1 MRRTHIVLLAALI
14 LLPGTGASAQEF
26 APVTG
31 PCDFVFPRDHG
42 PHPGHK
48 TEWWYYTGALKGPSG
63 ERYGFQ
69 FTIFRSR
76 IKPGEPENATGW
88 RTNQILLG
96 HAALTDVTR
105 RKHRQHEAVS
115 RAALDLAGWSTPG
128 TPGTALPP
136 AGTDETDS
144 PAGKDGQVVRLF
156 LRDWNL
162 SIAPDAH
169 RLEARAPDFSYDL
182 ALTPKKG
189 PIAHGE
195 RGYSRK
201 GVKPESASCYYSIPR
216 MEVSGSIRLDG
227 KAIPVTGDAWMDQEY
242 SSAPLEAGIS
252 GWDWFSLR
260 LSDGSDLMVFFLRAQ
275 NGGFGPAT
283 GGTLIAPDGKATRI
297 SASQLALSSTG
308 SWTSPRSK
316 ARYPAGWKLS
326 APGIALAISPEV
338 PDQEMNTPLSTG
350 VNYWEGL
357 VRATG
362 TAGGKPVTGE
372 GYVELTG
379 YDKAFTARY

>member
-1 MRRTHIVLLAALI
+1 MRRTDIALLAAL
-14 LLPGTGASAQEF
+14 LLLLASQVQAQEF

-31 PCDFVFPRDHG
+31 PCDFEFPRDHG

-48 TEWWYYTGALKGPSG
+48 TEWWYYTGSLTGPSG

-76 IKPGEPENATGW
+76 IKPGEPENASGW

-96 HAALTDVTR
+96 HAALTDVSR
-105 RKHRQHEAVS
+105 RRHHQHEAVS
-115 RAALDLAGWSTPG
+115 RAALDLAGWTRNGPD
-128 TPGTALPP
+128 LR
-136 AGTDETDS
+136 
-144 PAGKDGQVVRLF
+144 VF
-156 LRDWNL
+156 LRDWTL
-162 SIAPDAH
+162 SINPDGH
-169 RLEARAPDFSYDL
+169 HLSARGPDFSYDL
-182 ALTPKKG
+182 TLIPRKS

-216 MEVSGSIRLDG
+216 MEVSGTIQLEGR
-227 KAIPVTGDAWMDQEY
+227 AIPVTGLAWMDQEY
-242 SSAPLEAGIS
+242 SSAPLEPGIS

-260 LSDGSDLMVFFLRAQ
+260 LSDGSDLMVFFLRAEK
-275 NGGFGPAT
+275 GGFAPAT
-283 GGTLIAPDGKATRI
+283 GGTLIAPDGTLKRI
-297 SASQLALSSTG
+297 GASQLTLSSTG

-316 ARYPAGWKLS
+316 ARYPAGWKIT
-326 APGIALAISPEV
+326 APGVALAIQPEI

-357 VRATG
+357 VRAAG
-362 TAGGKPVTGE
+362 TAGGKPVTAE
-372 GYVELTG
+372 GYVEMTG
-379 YDKAFTARY
+379 YDRAFTARY